1 MKSNQY
7 DDTSNVT
14 GLIAWF
20 ARNHVAANL
29 LMIAIVV
36 VGVAVALNIRQEIYP
51 LFEVDTVDVNMQYRG
66 ASPEEVEQSV
76 ILPIESELRGLELTR
91 RIESS
96 ASEGRANV
104 SVEIM
109 PGFDRNRALQE
120 VTAAVARISLFPDE
134 IEPPLISLGT
144 SRRRGVNY
152 VAVSG
157 NLDTRTLI
165 QMAHQVEDGLLAQP
179 EIALVELSGVRRP
192 EILIEVPQTQLRS
205 HDLTLGQI
213 AQAID
218 RAALDVPAGTMK
230 TAGGDILLK
239 TTERRYFG
247 SEFAEIPIRSS
258 STGAELKLGDIA
270 TIEDGFEETKRE
282 SYYNGKPAVSLSVYA
297 SENQPPIKVAE
308 AVKRYVDQIRPTLP
322 DSVDVEVS
330 YDRTEDYSERINLLK
345 YNGTL
350 GLLLVLF
357 ALGLLL
363 ELRVAF
369 WTAIG
374 IPVSILGSLILLPL
388 MNASVNMISVF
399 GFIVTLGIVVD
410 DAVVVGE
417 DIFHKISQG
426 MSRMDAAVAGVREM
440 TIPVIFAV
448 STNIIAFLPLFYVP
462 GESGRFL
469 NVLPA
474 VIIAVFAVSLVE
486 CLLILPS
493 HLAFSRKHPH
503 TNSIFSRFDRA
514 QTALRVKLDSA
525 MEGFYRPILN
535 LVIRLRYVTLA
546 VFAAV
551 LLIVIGYTWSGR
563 VNFTFNPTIEN
574 DYIQGELEMPTGTPV
589 ARTRE
594 VIFIIEEAAKRA
606 IAKLEEENPGF
617 VRNIRV
623 SVADRGNDNAARV
636 AIKLVPQNYR
646 KVTGAGFV
654 NVWREEVP
662 EIPDMESLF
671 FDYLAGPGGEA
682 AIYIQLSH
690 PEVDTLRQAA
700 EELGDM
706 VANYPGVTD
715 IRKGFGKEMPQ
726 LSFEIKPAGQAM
738 GITARDLGQQ
748 IRNAFYG
755 AEALRQPRDREELR
769 VMVRLPEK
777 DRRSLSALEGLLIQA
792 PNGAEIPISQ
802 AAEIIETTA
811 PVRITRVDG
820 ARVVNVTGNVI
831 ASVTNGNKVL
841 SAMEKKELPE
851 LLSRFPGLRYTFEG
865 EQRDQREA
873 TSSLS
878 IGLTASLFA
887 IFAIMAA
894 ILRSYLQSLIV
905 LLTIPWG
912 LAGAV
917 VGHIVL
923 GFDLSIYSV
932 LGMIALCGM
941 VVNGGFVM
949 AVTRNRYVARGL
961 TLNEATIQSAQRRF
975 RPILL
980 TAVTTFLGLGPMIF
994 ETNEQALFLVPM
1006 AISLGVGTLASSLV
1020 VLILVPVIFVILEE
1034 LKDLRSTEPAS
1045 DTSHSGSTGVGGE
1058 IFQATYTKQ

>member
-1 MKSNQY
+1 MKSNSY
-7 DDTSNVT
+7 NDTSNVT
-14 GLIAWF
+14 GIIAWF

-29 LMIAIVV
+29 LMVAIVV
-36 VGVAVALNIRQEIYP
+36 VGLVVAGNIRQEIYP
-51 LFEVDTVDVNMQYRG
+51 HFEIDTVEVDMQYRG

-96 ASEGRANV
+96 ASEGRARV

-120 VTAAVARISLFPDE
+120 VTASVARISLFPDE
-134 IEPPLISLGT
+134 TEPPTVSLGT

-157 NLDTRTLI
+157 DIDTRTLI
-165 QMAHQVEDGLLAQP
+165 QFAHQVEDGLLAQP
-179 EIALVELSGVRRP
+179 EIALVELTGVRRP

-205 HDLTLGQI
+205 LNLTLQQI

-230 TAGGDILLK
+230 TAGGDILLR

-247 SEFAEIPIRSS
+247 SEFEEIPIKSS
-258 STGAELKLGDIA
+258 NTGAEIKLGDIA
-270 TIEDGFEETKRE
+270 YIEDGFEETKRE
-282 SYYNGKPAVSLSVYA
+282 SYYNGKQSVSLSVYA
-297 SENQPPIKVAE
+297 SESQPPIKVAQ
-308 AVKRYVDQIRPTLP
+308 AVTRFIEQLKPTLP
-322 DSVDVEVS
+322 PSVDVEVS
-330 YDRTEDYSERINLLK
+330 YDRTEDYRERINLLRF
-345 YNGTL
+345 NGTI

-388 MNASVNMISVF
+388 MDASVNMISVF

-426 MSRMDAAVAGVREM
+426 MSRLDAAVAGVREM
-440 TIPVIFAV
+440 TIPVVFAV
-448 STNIIAFLPLFYVP
+448 STNIIAFLPLFFVP

-469 NVLPA
+469 KVLPA
-474 VIIAVFAVSLVE
+474 VIIAVFTVSLIEV
-486 CLLILPS
+486 LFILPS
-493 HLAFSRKHPH
+493 HLAFSKKNAR
-503 TNSIFSRFDRA
+503 TDSLFARFDRF
-514 QTALRVKLDSA
+514 QTKLRLKLDA
-525 MEGFYRPILN
+525 GMENFYRPILHH
-535 LVIRLRYVTLA
+535 VIRLRYITLA
-546 VFAAV
+546 VFAAF

-606 IAKLEEENPGF
+606 IAKLEDENPDF

-636 AIKLVPQNYR
+636 SIKLVPQNYR
-646 KVTGAGFV
+646 QVTGAGFV

-690 PEVDTLRQAA
+690 PDVDTLRHAA

-706 VANYPGVTD
+706 VARYPGVTD
-715 IRKGFGKEMPQ
+715 IRKGFGREMPQ

-755 AEALRQPRDREELR
+755 AEALRQPREREELR

-777 DRRSLSALEGLLIQA
+777 DRRSLAALEGLLIKA

-802 AAEIIETTA
+802 AATITEATA

-820 ARVVNVTGNVI
+820 ARVVNVTANVM

-841 SAMEKKELPE
+841 TSMEQKELPE
-851 LLSRFPGLRYTFEG
+851 LLGRFPGLRYTFEG
-865 EQRDQREA
+865 EQRDQRDA

-878 IGLTASLFA
+878 VGLTASLFA
-887 IFAIMAA
+887 IFAIMASF
-894 ILRSYLQSLIV
+894 LRSYAQSAIV
-905 LLTIPWG
+905 LMTIPWG
-912 LAGAV
+912 LAGSV
-917 VGHIVL
+917 LGHIVL

-941 VVNGGFVM
+941 VVNGGFVL
-949 AVTRNRYVARGL
+949 AVTRNRYVERGL
-961 TLNEATIQSAQRRF
+961 SLNEATIEAAKRRF
-975 RPILL
+975 RPIFL
-980 TAVTTFLGLGPMIF
+980 TAITTFLGLGPMIF

-1020 VLILVPVIFVILEE
+1020 VLILVPVTFVIIEE
-1034 LKDLRSTEPAS
+1034 IKGNRVGEKEEEEALPP
-1045 DTSHSGSTGVGGE
+1045 VGGE
-1058 IFQATYTKQ
+1058 VFHARQKL